1 MVLVIGQQ
9 LAHVISIETTAFY
22 TDHRLD
28 RDLCGCRHTEDAS
41 FKFSLTE
48 FAATKASKNVSI
60 CSPWNTVRF
69 LF

>member
-41 FKFSLTE
+41 FKFCLAQFVATE
-48 FAATKASKNVSI
+48 ASEDVRLG
-60 CSPWNTVRF
+60 SPGNTVRF
-69 LF
+69 GF